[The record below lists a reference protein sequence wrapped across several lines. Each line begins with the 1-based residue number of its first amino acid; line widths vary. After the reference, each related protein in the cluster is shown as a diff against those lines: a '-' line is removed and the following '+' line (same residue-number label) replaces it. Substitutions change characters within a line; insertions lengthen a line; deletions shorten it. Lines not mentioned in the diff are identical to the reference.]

1 MAENKIPQ
9 NKLNSAAKI
18 QQDDAVVFE
27 KFARA
32 LDVFERRTDENLR
45 KMEALAAKFPEVLQ
59 ERQTNNEEPSAE
71 PAAQQH
77 SFKM

>member
-59 ERQTNNEEPSAE
+59 ERQTNNEELSAE